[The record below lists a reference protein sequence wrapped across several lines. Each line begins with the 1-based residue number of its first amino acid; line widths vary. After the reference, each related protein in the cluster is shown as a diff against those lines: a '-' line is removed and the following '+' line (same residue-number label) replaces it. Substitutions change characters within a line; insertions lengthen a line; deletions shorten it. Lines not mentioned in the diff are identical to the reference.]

1 MEEKKEDKTLTSA
14 KPRAV
19 AKKLFTPM
27 MKEWQPVSPKMPARP
42 VAEENPLEQS
52 ESDNKQESGVGLEE
66 VVTKNAEKTGSAEE
80 GFSENAGRIGGFS
93 GEDELSK
100 NSSVLEDDLDS
111 NFITSHSNNTE
122 SKEVESEEKVSINL
136 ESEASGLEA
145 DEYIAAE
152 SKALQLKEDENINS
166 ESEASELEESEYS
179 NSESK
184 ASELEE
190 DEYINSE
197 SEASELEENEYSN
210 FESKASELEE
220 DENIN
225 SESGASE
232 LEEDENINSES
243 GASELEEAEYRN
255 SESEVSGFE
264 EDEYTN
270 SESEA
275 SEFEE
280 DDYRNSESEV
290 SEFEEDE
297 YTNSESKASEFE
309 EDEYTNSESKASEF
323 EEDEYTN
330 SESETFESEEDAYI
344 NSELEESE
352 GALYQED
359 RETEDVFSE
368 ETEEDAMPE
377 APEPIDEEP
386 HSRVALSDNK
396 SGMGM
401 GWYVVHTYSGY
412 ENKVKANI
420 EKAIENRHLENEIL
434 EVRVPLQEVMEV
446 KNGVEK
452 STQKKLFPGYVLLH
466 MDADNNDAW
475 YVVRNTRGVTGFVG
489 PGSKPVPLTDEE
501 LRALDFGNEV
511 ALEYAEGDVIH
522 VVAGVWKDTV
532 GTIQKIDAGRQTVTI
547 NVEMFGR
554 ETPVEIH
561 FSDIKKMW
569 D

>member
-52 ESDNKQESGVGLEE
+52 ESDNKQESGVELEK

-80 GFSENAGRIGGFS
+80 GFSENAGRIGDFS

-111 NFITSHSNNTE
+111 NFITSHSDNTE

-152 SKALQLKEDENINS
+152 SKASQLKEDEYINS

-179 NSESK
+179 NFESK
-184 ASELEE
+184 ASEPEK
-190 DEYINSE
+190 DEYTNSE
-197 SEASELEENEYSN
+197 SGASELEENEYSN
-210 FESKASELEE
+210 FESKASEPEE
-220 DENIN
+220 DEYTN

-243 GASELEEAEYRN
+243 EVSGFEEDEYRN

-290 SEFEEDE
+290 
-297 YTNSESKASEFE
+297 SEFE

>member
-80 GFSENAGRIGGFS
+80 GFSENAGRIGDFS

-111 NFITSHSNNTE
+111 NFITSHSDNTE

-152 SKALQLKEDENINS
+152 SKASQLKEDEYINS

-179 NSESK
+179 NFESK
-184 ASELEE
+184 ASEPEK
-190 DEYINSE
+190 DEYTNSE
-197 SEASELEENEYSN
+197 SGASELEENEYSN
-210 FESKASELEE
+210 FESKASEPEE
-220 DENIN
+220 DEYTN

-243 GASELEEAEYRN
+243 EVSGFEEDEYRN

-290 SEFEEDE
+290 
-297 YTNSESKASEFE
+297 SEFE